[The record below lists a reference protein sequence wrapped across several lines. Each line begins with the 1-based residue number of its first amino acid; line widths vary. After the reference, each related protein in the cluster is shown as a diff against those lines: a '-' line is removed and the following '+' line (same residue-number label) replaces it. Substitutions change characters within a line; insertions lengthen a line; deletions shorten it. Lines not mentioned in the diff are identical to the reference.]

1 MKITITEEHYRELAG
16 NPDQASKAI
25 QAAIRAAE
33 DAHEHIPLKPP
44 PRSVQE
50 IQAALMEQYKAQMA
64 KLHADIRKLVGA
76 DL

>member
-1 MKITITEEHYRELAG
+1 MKITITEEHYRELAS
-16 NPDQASKAI
+16 NPDQAAKAI

-33 DAHEHIPLKPP
+33 DAHEHVPLKPP

-50 IQAALMEQYKAQMA
+50 NQASMHERYNAQMK

-76 DL
+76 DS